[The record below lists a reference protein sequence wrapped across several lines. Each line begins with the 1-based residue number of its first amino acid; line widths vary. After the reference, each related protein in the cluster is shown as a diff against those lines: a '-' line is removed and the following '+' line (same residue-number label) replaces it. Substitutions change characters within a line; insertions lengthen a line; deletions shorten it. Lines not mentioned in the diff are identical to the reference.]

1 MVAAAPRTTTGW
13 KQVAEM
19 KGRQMP
25 DDLFGASV
33 AISGSTAIVGE
44 PTFDANGDGRAY
56 VFTKTVKGWE
66 RIAELKGSA
75 TQAVDGFGDSVAIT
89 GTTAVVGAWGSDDVG
104 SAYVFSEKKGAW
116 KQTAELK
123 DPNTGVAALGDH
135 FGSSVAMSGAVAVVG
150 APGDDLSNGAG
161 RAYVFTE
168 TKGAW
173 KRTAVVRGS
182 HAFGWSVA
190 ITGTTAM
197 VGAPGCDGCSK
208 SGGRTYVFTETKGA
222 WNK

>member
-1 MVAAAPRTTTGW
+1 
-13 KQVAEM
+13 M

-44 PTFDANGDGRAY
+44 PTFDANSDGRAY

-182 HAFGWSVA
+182 TRSAGRWPSRVPPRWWALRVA
-190 ITGTTAM
+190 TAARKVAAGPM
-197 VGAPGCDGCSK
+197 CSPRRREPGSK
-208 SGGRTYVFTETKGA
+208 
-222 WNK
+222 